1 MLSTFFFFTLSHL
14 TIKTNFSVSEYFI
27 LIFWLRKLNF
37 NKIKM
42 FPKVAHQVSRSIG
55 ELKTSTMTE
64 LGLNSQV
71 ILFLLYSLLF
81 SKCTVTFMPLKAKF
95 MTLKAKYKFGIYIF
109 NVLLG
114 HLISLH
120 ACT

>member
-1 MLSTFFFFTLSHL
+1 M
-14 TIKTNFSVSEYFI
+14 FS
-27 LIFWLRKLNF
+27 
-37 NKIKM
+37 
-42 FPKVAHQVSRSIG
+42 KVAHQVRSIG
-55 ELKTSTMTE
+55 ELKTSTLTE

-81 SKCTVTFMPLKAKF
+81 SKCTVTFMPLKPKF